1 MPLRNLLGERLDRPD
16 SVDAARGVDGK
27 ILFNDAV
34 EAIFDAALAPA
45 SWPTALQK
53 IADCFGDVGSVLLYG
68 RDDGGFG
75 YIESVAL
82 TGATTEFFNELYRG
96 PDLRAIR
103 AVERGAFL
111 KHDAFTDRHVVTAE
125 EIETHPYYVALAKMR
140 LKYFAN
146 APICPDWRIVAGVV
160 IQRSVDRPPYS
171 DDELQ
176 TLTFLGRHVEKAFR
190 LGMRLLD
197 AEMAQAGLGEALT
210 RLKMGVFVIDSS
222 CRISFQNEEGA
233 RLLGDGLSVAG
244 DRLTFHSAAA
254 QRQLDIAV
262 NRRGPAD
269 DGDFGAKALM
279 IGRVRSE
286 QPLTIYVLPITTK
299 SSAHGDFLTHARA
312 IVLVNDPDNSEPPD
326 PSLVRDLLGLTLGE
340 ARLASLV
347 GSGIRLR
354 DAANRLGITEMTAR
368 TVLKR
373 VFDKTNISRQ
383 PELATLLAKLMRC

>member
-1 MPLRNLLGERLDRPD
+1 MDTKL
-16 SVDAARGVDGK
+16 
-27 ILFNDAV
+27 LFNDAV

-45 SWPTALQK
+45 GWPIALQR
-53 IADCFGDVGSVLLYG
+53 IANCFGDVGSVLLYG

-75 YIESVAL
+75 YIELEAL
-82 TGATTEFFNELYRG
+82 AGKATEFFSDYYRG
-96 PDLRAIR
+96 PDLRAVR

-111 KHDAFTDRHVVTAE
+111 KHNAFTDRHVVTEE
-125 EIETHPYYVALAKMR
+125 EIESHPYYVALARMR

-146 APICPDWRIVAGVV
+146 VPICPDWRIVAGVV
-160 IQRSVDRPPYS
+160 IQRSIDKSPYS

-176 TLTFLGRHVEKAFR
+176 TLTSLGRHVEKAFR

-197 AEMAQAGLGEALT
+197 AEIAQAGLGEALA

-222 CRISFQNEEGA
+222 CRITFQNEEGA
-233 RLLGDGLSVAG
+233 KLLGDGLSIAG
-244 DRLTFHSAAA
+244 DRLTFHSAIA
-254 QRQLDIAV
+254 QRQLDMVV
-262 NRRGPAD
+262 NHRGAAD

-279 IGRVRSE
+279 IGRARSE
-286 QPLTIYVLPITTK
+286 QPLTIYVLPITRK

-312 IVLVNDPDNSEPPD
+312 IVLVNDPDNSDPPD